1 MLFNIVGKNQK
12 ISTKISN
19 KTDRKGLSENIHKII
34 DNIQKIKE
42 NESPLDIFLFHFLK
56 EINAM
61 KKHKNATNQILKA
74 QIQALSYIWIVKI
87 IKEISH
93 HINQETMCGFV
104 SPLTT
109 LLK

>member
-1 MLFNIVGKNQK
+1 
-12 ISTKISN
+12 
-19 KTDRKGLSENIHKII
+19 
-34 DNIQKIKE
+34 
-42 NESPLDIFLFHFLK
+42 
-56 EINAM
+56 M